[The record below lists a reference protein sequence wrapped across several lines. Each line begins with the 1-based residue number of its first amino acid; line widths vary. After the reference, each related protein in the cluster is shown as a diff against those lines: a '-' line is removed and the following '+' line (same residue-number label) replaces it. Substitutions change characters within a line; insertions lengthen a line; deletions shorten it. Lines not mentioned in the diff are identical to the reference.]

1 MAARPAPPAPA
12 ALPQPK
18 NFDQLYPGRFLKAGT
33 LDGHQVTVTIAKI
46 EHEKIEGEKG
56 VELKAIFTFVGKDMQ
71 LVCCKTNAMCIK
83 AMFGPMLADWIG
95 KRITLFEGK
104 VETPGKMFGQPC
116 LRIWGSPEIPADLTI
131 QIKHPKKKAF
141 DMVMHKVE
149 SRPATGG
156 AAPGPATTPATSAP
170 PPAPA
175 TQAADFDADEFP
187 EPPHDAR

>member
-1 MAARPAPPAPA
+1 MAARPAAPPAV
-12 ALPQPK
+12 LPQPK

-33 LDGHQVTVTIAKI
+33 LDGHQATVTIAKI
-46 EHEKIEGEKG
+46 EHEKLEGEKG

-116 LRIWGSPEIPADLTI
+116 LRIWGSPEIAADLTV

-149 SRPATGG
+149 ARPGPG
-156 AAPGPATTPATSAP
+156 AAATPAKATPPPADAP
-170 PPAPA
+170 PPAA
-175 TQAADFDADEFP
+175 GTFDADEFP

>member
-1 MAARPAPPAPA
+1 MAAPA
-12 ALPQPK
+12 APLSQPK

-46 EHEKIEGEKG
+46 EHEKLEGEKG
-56 VELKAIFTFVGKDMQ
+56 TELKAIFTFVGKDMQ

-83 AMFGPMLADWIG
+83 AMFGNMLADWIG

-116 LRIWGSPEIPADLTI
+116 LRIWGSPEIAADMTV

-149 SRPATGG
+149 GRPASG
-156 AAPGPATTPATSAP
+156 AAAPPAQPTPPPAAAAP
-170 PPAPA
+170 PPPAAAQPNAP
-175 TQAADFDADEFP
+175 DFDPDEFP
-187 EPPHDAR
+187 EPPHDA